1 MSKHIRIG
9 LLGFGRIGKI
19 HFKNLQ
25 HYFGNVQVLA
35 VADPAQCKKEF
46 ETQFGNHIFFT
57 PSEEEVIQHPDVDAV
72 LICSPTSAHA
82 HSLEMALAHGK
93 HVFCEKPL
101 HLSLA
106 TTAYLTHLVH
116 KASVK
121 VMLGFNRRF
130 DPDFLQAKKAIAK
143 GAVGNAQIVKIT
155 SRDPGLPPV
164 EYLRHSGGLFM
175 DMAIHDFDM
184 ARYIMNKPVVEVFS
198 KGLVAVDPAVA
209 DVGDIDTA
217 LTTLTF
223 EDGTY
228 AIIDNSRKAVYGY
241 DQRLEVFGSG
251 GMLQV
256 ENNLHNRNVIYNE
269 KGIHQA
275 LPLDFFM
282 DRYAASYLGEMQ
294 QFIDAIANDTEVPV
308 SAQDAL
314 EATRIAVAAK
324 MSMLEGRPV
333 MLEELL
339 STDDVLPEVTPLAA
353 AV

>member
-1 MSKHIRIG
+1 MSNHIRIG

-19 HFKNLQ
+19 HFRNLQ
-25 HYFGNVQVLA
+25 HYFSNVQIVA
-35 VADPAQCKKEF
+35 VADPVYSSTEF
-46 ETQFGNHIFFT
+46 AKHFGNHILFS
-57 PSEEEVIQHPDVDAV
+57 PHEEEVIQHADVDAV

-82 HSLEMALAHGK
+82 YSLEMALACNK

-101 HLSLA
+101 HLSLE
-106 TTAYLTHLVH
+106 TTEALTKQVNQ
-116 KASVK
+116 ARVK

-130 DPDFLQAKKAIAK
+130 DPDFLQAKIAISQ
-143 GAVGNAQIVKIT
+143 GAVGNVQIVKIT
-155 SRDPGLPPV
+155 SRDPGLPPL

-184 ARYIMNKPVVEVFS
+184 ARYIMNKPVVEVFA

-209 DVGDIDTA
+209 EAGDIDTA

-228 AIIDNSRKAVYGY
+228 AVIDNSRKAVYGY

-269 KGIHQA
+269 KGIHKA

-294 QFIDAIANDTEVPV
+294 QFIEAIQQNTEVPV
-308 SAQDAL
+308 SAKDAL
-314 EATRIAVAAK
+314 EATKIAVAAK
-324 MSMLEGRPV
+324 MSMEQGRPV
-333 MLEELL
+333 KLNEFNA
-339 STDDVLPEVTPLAA
+339 SAALPKRHLTEAIV
-353 AV
+353 